1 MVNIKKFVL
10 GMCATNCY
18 IVSKPD
24 SNECVII
31 DPGDSPDRITD
42 YVMGNALM
50 PVAILLT
57 HGHFDH
63 AAAAD
68 TVARRFPQCK
78 IYAAKEEITT
88 LADENYNLSAPFTGQ
103 GELFGAEVY
112 LNDGAQ
118 LKLADMDITMILT
131 PGHTVG
137 GCCYYLPYED
147 ILFTG
152 DTLFEGSV
160 GRTDFPGGS
169 MSVLLDS
176 IINKLMQLPG
186 NTRCLPGHNDETTL
200 DLERESNPFLLG
212 SYF

>member
-24 SNECVII
+24 SKECIII

-42 YVMGNALM
+42 YVMGNALT

-68 TVARRFPQCK
+68 TVARRFSQCK

-88 LADENYNLSAPFTGQ
+88 LADENYNLSRPFTGV
-103 GELFGAEVY
+103 GELYGAEVY
-112 LNDGAQ
+112 LSDGEQ
-118 LKLADMDITMILT
+118 IKLAGMDITMILT

-137 GCCYYLPYED
+137 SCCFYLPYEE
-147 ILFTG
+147 LCFTG
-152 DTLFEGSV
+152 DTLFENSV

-169 MSVLLDS
+169 MATLMDS
-176 IINKLMQLPG
+176 IMGKLMTLPG
-186 NTRCLPGHNDETTL
+186 NTRCLPGHNDETTIEE
-200 DLERESNPFLLG
+200 ERVNNPFLMG
-212 SYF
+212 GFF